1 MSWNLVGFMANSAT
15 IVHKMEVWRQ
25 AERPERTLV
34 RNLKFL
40 PFRCS
45 PAVLRQL
52 TGLGVSCK
60 LFELCGFPFMEA
72 SGPHPRRVQFI
83 PFHRVR

>member
-1 MSWNLVGFMANSAT
+1 
-15 IVHKMEVWRQ
+15 
-25 AERPERTLV
+25 
-34 RNLKFL
+34 
-40 PFRCS
+40 
-45 PAVLRQL
+45 
-52 TGLGVSCK
+52 VSCK